1 MMKKYCLTITMTID
15 RSEYCRKNPVNLV
28 DRLAETGQ
36 EHRHRLRSKGSTS
49 AGEEQLQLFVCVHMM
64 HSGTLLLRGLSAF
77 WQQREP
83 KMFDNIDNLE
93 VENVSE
99 SGAIM

>member
-49 AGEEQLQLFVCVHMM
+49 AGEEQLQLFVVCTHDAFRHTITAWVICVLAA
-64 HSGTLLLRGLSAF
+64 TRA
-77 WQQREP
+77 
-83 KMFDNIDNLE
+83 
-93 VENVSE
+93 
-99 SGAIM
+99 